1 MLTEGGLRGSR
12 SDSLWLQLALGRKP
26 TKHELQTLEK
36 GLAADRNFS
45 FRYACSGKLSKVGV
59 VPPPKDVPLP
69 DYAAYTLVANVL
81 LNLDEF
87 IMRE

>member
-1 MLTEGGLRGSR
+1 MPDLKFFQ
-12 SDSLWLQLALGRKP
+12 SDMQ
-26 TKHELQTLEK
+26 
-36 GLAADRNFS
+36 AAEQFS
-45 FRYACSGKLSKVGV
+45 QVGIV
-59 VPPPKDVPLP
+59 SAPKDVPLP